1 MAVSK
6 TIFGEIDSEPVYLY
20 KISNKNQTSISV
32 LSYAATW
39 QNFEVIEDGKKH
51 SLIEHFD
58 NLDDYIK
65 TPYQVGKTIG
75 RVAGRIK
82 DASFQI
88 NGVDYQMEQNE
99 GENLLHGGSHG
110 LQYQNFESKK
120 VAENAV
126 LLSHTVHGEDGFL
139 GTLKVNVEYIL
150 NDDNEVSII
159 YSAETDHD
167 TLFNPTCHVYF
178 DVDDENIRQQKLQ
191 INANSFLKVY
201 DGKIPTG
208 DFLATDGPY
217 DFKKAKTIGQGLDEL
232 ALLNKYEY
240 DDAFV
245 VDNRAATIKSDKR
258 AVDLYTDRN
267 GMVIFT
273 ADPKDTEKTE
283 KHEYSSLA
291 MEMQTLP
298 DAVHHLG
305 FGDIVLGKGQKVVYT
320 NKYKYRRF
328 E

>member
-191 INANSFLKVY
+191 INANSFLKVD

-320 NKYKYRRF
+320 NKYKYHRF